1 MYTKPLPPCL
11 PLSELRACQLSQ
23 ERAFPWSR
31 PSSLGVALHP
41 AVCAD
46 SGASHL
52 LASRLDTAC
61 AARALDTVIPTLG
74 QYETIFWIPFHCP
87 DVGHPRPHPPRAL
100 GSSPPRVNP
109 HPYQKP
115 RKCLVRKP
123 SVILGSADGPWVAPT
138 GHLTFQMAASW
149 EKSFSFQTP
158 LPPFIRDFEILEDSD
173 KY

>member
-1 MYTKPLPPCL
+1 MSAVPGESVSLVPPLFPRGCPPSCRL
-11 PLSELRACQLSQ
+11 CRQ
-23 ERAFPWSR
+23 WSF
-31 PSSLGVALHP
+31 
-41 AVCAD
+41 
-46 SGASHL
+46 HL